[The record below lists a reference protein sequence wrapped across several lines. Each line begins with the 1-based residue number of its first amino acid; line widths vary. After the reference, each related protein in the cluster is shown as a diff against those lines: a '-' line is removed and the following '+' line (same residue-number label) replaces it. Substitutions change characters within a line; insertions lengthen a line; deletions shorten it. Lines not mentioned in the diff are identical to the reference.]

1 MNMLHLAPALDYYLS
16 TNSTN
21 IEIGINKL
29 DTMLTLVRCDINNL
43 LFLFYA
49 VWCPPN
55 VTFTYAKVFF

>member
-43 LFLFYA
+43 LSFFFMLFG
-49 VWCPPN
+49 VLQM
-55 VTFTYAKVFF
+55 